1 MYQEKVE
8 AYIDSHIEEMIE
20 DVKTLVRIDSK
31 KGMAM
36 PGKPFG
42 IGPAQAI
49 EAAQK
54 MMENYGFSTRN
65 YENYVV
71 TGDFNNK
78 EKQLDILAHLDIVTV
93 TPDWTVTQ
101 PFDPIIVDGKLYGRG
116 TADDKGPAIAA
127 LYAMRAIK
135 ECGIDLKKNVRLIL
149 GADEECG
156 SSDLEYYYSIEKE
169 APMSFTPDAEFPLIN
184 IEKGRLA
191 KEFSIKFEKEELSSE
206 VVDYY
211 SIEKEAPMSF
221 TPDAE
226 FPLINI
232 EKGRLAKEFSIKF
245 EKEELSSE
253 VVAVHGGDKANVV
266 PANAYALIRGLSKET
281 VEAAAS
287 KETDGVAYTVTEED
301 GLIKVAAKGAAA
313 HASTPEMGKNAVCAL
328 LGLLS
333 RLPLAA
339 GKKQAAIAACAK
351 LFPTADYHGAALG
364 IDMADEISGT
374 LSMNLGIINL
384 ENEVLIG
391 EFDSRIPLCGTDEN
405 VTEVIRK
412 NMAEHGLILEDGK
425 MIGAHHVPAD
435 SPLVKSLLDSF
446 EKYSGIKGEPM
457 AIGGGTY
464 VLILEDG
471 KMIGAHHVPA
481 DSPLVKSLL
490 DSFEKYSG
498 IKGEPMAIGGGTYV
512 HELERGVAFGCM
524 MEGVD
529 NHMHGDDEFM
539 EIDVLVMSAKI
550 FADAILKL
558 CM

>member
-1 MYQEKVE
+1 MYQEKIE

-20 DVKTLVRIDSK
+20 DVKELVRIDSK
-31 KGMAM
+31 RGMAL

-42 IGPAQAI
+42 VGPAQAI

-54 MMENYGFSTRN
+54 MMEKYGFITRN

-71 TGDFNNK
+71 TGDFNDK
-78 EKQLDILAHLDIVTV
+78 EKQLDILAHLDVVTV

-101 PFDPIIVDGKLYGRG
+101 PFDPVVIDGKLYGRG

-135 ECGIDLKKNVRLIL
+135 ECGIDLNKNVRLIL

-156 SSDLEYYYSIEKE
+156 SGDLEYYYGIEKE
-169 APMSFTPDAEFPLIN
+169 APMSFTPDADFPLIN

-191 KEFSIKFEKEELSSE
+191 KEFTASFEKEEL
-206 VVDYY
+206 
-211 SIEKEAPMSF
+211 A
-221 TPDAE
+221 
-226 FPLINI
+226 
-232 EKGRLAKEFSIKF
+232 
-245 EKEELSSE
+245 SE
-253 VVAVHGGDKANVV
+253 VVAFHGGDKANVV
-266 PANAYALIRGLSKET
+266 PANAYAEICGLTKEIIE
-281 VEAAAS
+281 EAAA
-287 KETDGVAYTVTEED
+287 KEKDGILYTVTEEN
-301 GLIKVAAKGAAA
+301 GLVKIHAKGVAA

-328 LGLLS
+328 LDFVS
-333 RLPLAA
+333 RLPIAQ
-339 GKKQAAIAACAK
+339 GRKQAAVAAAAK
-351 LFPTADYHGAALG
+351 LFPMADYNGAALG
-364 IDMADEISGT
+364 VNLKDEISGT
-374 LSMNLGIINL
+374 LSMNLGIVDL
-384 ENEVLIG
+384 ENDALKGV
-391 EFDSRIPLCGTDEN
+391 FDSRIPLCGTDEN

-412 NMAEHGLILEDGK
+412 KMAEHGLTLEEGR
-425 MIGAHHVPAD
+425 MIEGHHVPAD
-435 SPLVKSLLDSF
+435 SPLVKSLLESF
-446 EKYSGIKGEPM
+446 E
-457 AIGGGTY
+457 T
-464 VLILEDG
+464 
-471 KMIGAHHVPA
+471 
-481 DSPLVKSLL
+481 
-490 DSFEKYSG
+490 YSG